1 MPWSLDID
9 VAHRILRVRLWG
21 SLSSRDLL
29 EGDTQLRTEV
39 DFRPDFDQIIDTR
52 GADGTAITADAIR
65 SLTQR
70 PGIFSKESRRA
81 VVADTDFG
89 FGMARMFELLR
100 GEEAGE
106 IRVFRDLVE
115 AERWL
120 GLDQT

>member
-1 MPWSLDID
+1 MPWSFDID

-21 SLSSRDLL
+21 SLSSQDLL
-29 EGDTQLRTEV
+29 EGDTQLRTEA

-52 GADGTAITADAIR
+52 GADGTAVTADAIR
-65 SLTQR
+65 GLTQR
-70 PGIFSKESRRA
+70 PAVFSKESRRA

-100 GEEAGE
+100 GDEAGE